1 MVWQLAKTQSKYRS
15 ACAKR
20 PLTFSL
26 VWAKR
31 PFYAGSMCR
40 NITELRGL
48 EPPATSQE
56 IEAAARQYLRKISGI
71 ARPNEKVS
79 EAMETAV
86 HEVAQ
91 ITQRLLSDLPPRRQ
105 PPSTLPPLRR
115 DEVRRRLGIDQ

>member
-1 MVWQLAKTQSKYRS
+1 
-15 ACAKR
+15 
-20 PLTFSL
+20 
-26 VWAKR
+26 
-31 PFYAGSMCR
+31 MCR

-79 EAMETAV
+79 EAIETAV

-91 ITQRLLSDLPPRRQ
+91 ITQRLLSDLPPRRL
-105 PPSTLPPLRR
+105 PPSTVPPLRR

>member
-1 MVWQLAKTQSKYRS
+1 
-15 ACAKR
+15 
-20 PLTFSL
+20 
-26 VWAKR
+26 
-31 PFYAGSMCR
+31 MCR

-48 EPPATSQE
+48 EPPATTQE
-56 IEAAARQYLRKISGI
+56 IEAAARQYLRKVSGI

-79 EAMETAV
+79 EAMDMAV

-105 PPSTLPPLRR
+105 PPSSVPPLRR